1 VLLGGTDDRKSRDSF
16 SVHSICFIE
25 EELMRQR
32 VKLFVGSVIFIGLV
46 SVVMVM
52 SAAVAHADHNVNVNT
67 ATVNELKTV
76 PGIGKVIAE
85 RIVEYR
91 ENERAFNTVEDLLNV
106 KGIGKETLEKL
117 RDHVTVGEES

>member
-1 VLLGGTDDRKSRDSF
+1 MLLCGTDDRKSRDSF

>member
-1 VLLGGTDDRKSRDSF
+1 
-16 SVHSICFIE
+16 
-25 EELMRQR
+25 MRQR
-32 VKLFVGSVIFIGLV
+32 VKLFVGSVIFIGLM

-67 ATVNELKTV
+67 ATVKELKTV

-85 RIVEYR
+85 RIVEYK
-91 ENERAFNTVEDLLNV
+91 ENERAFNTIEDLLNV

>member
-1 VLLGGTDDRKSRDSF
+1 MLLCGTDDRKSRDSF
-16 SVHSICFIE
+16 SVHSICFID
-25 EELMRQR
+25 EELMRKR

>member
-1 VLLGGTDDRKSRDSF
+1 MLLCGTDDRKSRDSF

-91 ENERAFNTVEDLLNV
+91 ENERAFNTLEDLLNV